1 MLFWET
7 IRVAMS
13 ALTANKGRALLTMLG
28 IIIGVAAVIAM
39 MAIGE
44 GASKSV
50 QDRITS
56 LGVNLLYVRPLY
68 SRHRAVASSFVPLT
82 SDDASALSNEMTL
95 ADAIVPEMSRSFQ
108 VKYRNRNT
116 TANVI
121 ATEPDYFPVRR
132 FELVHGR
139 FFTQAEV
146 EGRRRVAVLGADA
159 VEGLGGG
166 PSMVGEQIRIQGH
179 AFEVV
184 GVLEGK
190 GAQGRH
196 NPDNAAII
204 PLKTGQHRLMGTDR
218 LGSITVQVASQD
230 KMNAAASEIERVLR
244 RRHKLGPNTDN
255 DFQVRNQLDIM
266 ETFAETSRTFTFLL
280 AGIAA
285 VSLVVGGIGIMN
297 IMLVSVTERTREIGV
312 RMAIGAQRRVILLQ
326 FVLESV
332 MLCIV
337 GGALGILLGVGIA
350 SALATTG
357 GWSVIVSTDSIALA
371 VGFSVGIGLFFGIY
385 PASRAAKLD
394 PIEALR
400 YE

>member
-1 MLFWET
+1 MLIWET
-7 IRVAMS
+7 IRVAIA
-13 ALTANKGRALLTMLG
+13 ALMANKGRALLTMLG
-28 IIIGVAAVIAM
+28 IIIGVGAVIAM

-44 GASKSV
+44 GASRSV

-68 SRHRAVASSFVPLT
+68 SRNRAVASTFVPLT
-82 SDDASALSNEMTL
+82 SDDASALSEQMTL
-95 ADAIVPEMSRSFQ
+95 ADAVVPEMSRNYQ

-116 TANVI
+116 SASVV

-139 FFTQAEV
+139 FFTSAEV
-146 EGRRRVAVLGADA
+146 EGRRRVAVLGADV
-159 VEGLGGG
+159 VEALGGG
-166 PSMVGEQIRIQGH
+166 PSMVSEQIRIQGH

-184 GVLEGK
+184 GVLAAK
-190 GAQGRH
+190 GAEGWR
-196 NPDNAAII
+196 NPDNVAII
-204 PLKTGQHRLMGTDR
+204 PLKTGQHRLLGTDR
-218 LGSITVQVASQD
+218 LGSITVQVASQRE
-230 KMNAAASEIERVLR
+230 MNAAAGEIERILR
-244 RRHKLGPNTDN
+244 RRHKLHPDSDN

-312 RMAIGAQRRVILLQ
+312 RMAIGAQRKGILLQ
-326 FVLESV
+326 FLLESV
-332 MLCIV
+332 VLCIV
-337 GGALGILLGVGIA
+337 GGALGLLVGIGMA
-350 SALATTG
+350 RVLAATG
-357 GWSVIVSTDSIALA
+357 GWSVIVSTSSIALA

-400 YE
+400 YD